1 MKKRLLALLLAVLMV
16 LSMAACGGNTASGET
31 PSSQETPSGGND
43 SAPAS
48 EEKDSSTATAPA
60 DPDTEELADEQVF
73 HYYTGNE
80 PSTLDPWMNG
90 SGSAGILVAALHEPM
105 LRPSLEGE
113 GWEPGLCDSYEKNE
127 DATVHTLHLR
137 EGAKWQDGTEITL
150 EDIYNSYLRVLN
162 PELGSSVAYRYFE
175 ILNAEAY
182 YMGEAAEEDLGIKLL
197 DGNRIQFTTEQ
208 PCDYFVDM
216 MTSDSFAPIQT
227 AAAEEFGDMYGT
239 DVDKIVASGPFKLVE
254 WSHQH
259 ALVLEKNENYWDAE
273 NVKLQTLDVTITVDQ
288 NTILGMFQNVELSL
302 YKVGNEVLPQ
312 YADDPTLVT
321 DSRLMV
327 TFIEFNPSNEFLSN
341 KNIREAFSI
350 AFDRKIF
357 AEQVMH
363 NGKLAAYGLVPYG
376 VRGLDGGDF
385 REQNGDIVTDA
396 SDPSEIER
404 AKNLLATGLEELDK
418 TMEDLQNGF
427 SIQCLESG
435 KTQAQAIQNMW
446 KTNLGVEMPVSVVD
460 FNVLL
465 PMLME
470 GTFDCV
476 IGGGQDSNYR
486 DPKGFLNFIYEEG
499 KWDDPEF
506 LDLMEKV
513 QTQTGDE
520 RIQTWMDIERLV
532 LENYIYIP
540 QVYSENNWVF
550 QPNVRGLKIFTYGYE
565 MDFKD
570 VYIVKES

>member
-1 MKKRLLALLLAVLMV
+1 MKRRMLALLLALGMV
-16 LSMAACGGNTASGET
+16 FSLAACGAKDDAPTGGKDQDPGSGA
-31 PSSQETPSGGND
+31 GGNGG
-43 SAPAS
+43 
-48 EEKDSSTATAPA
+48 STATAPS
-60 DPDTEELADEQVF
+60 DPSAEELADEQVF
-73 HYYTGNE
+73 HYYMGSE
-80 PSTLDPWMNG
+80 PSTLDPWMNN
-90 SGSAGILVAALHEPM
+90 SGADGILIAAIHEPM

-113 GWEPGLCDSYEKNE
+113 GWLPGLCDSYEKSE

-137 EGAKWQDGTEITL
+137 EGAKWQDGTDITV

-162 PELGSSVAYRYFE
+162 PELGSAIAYRYFT
-175 ILNAEAY
+175 ILNAEEF
-182 YMGEAAEEDLGIKLL
+182 YMGNASAEDLGIKIL
-197 DGNRIQFTTEQ
+197 DGNKIQFTTQ
-208 PCDYFVDM
+208 KPCDYFADM
-216 MTSDSFAPIQT
+216 MTSNSFAPVQT

-239 DVDKIVASGPFKLVE
+239 DVDKVVASGPFKLVE
-254 WSHQH
+254 WTHQH
-259 ALVLEKNENYWDAE
+259 GLVLEKNENYWDAE
-273 NVKLQTLDVTITVDQ
+273 SVKLETLDITITVDQ
-288 NTILGMFQNVELSL
+288 NAIMGMFQNGELSL
-302 YKVGNEVLPQ
+302 FKVGNELLPQ
-312 YADDPTLVT
+312 YADDPTLET

-327 TFIEFNPSNEFLSN
+327 TFIEFNPRNEFLAN

-350 AFDRKIF
+350 AFNRQIF

-376 VRGLDGGDF
+376 VKGLNGGDF
-385 REQNGDIVTDA
+385 REQNGNIVTDA
-396 SDPSEIER
+396 SDPAEIER
-404 AKNLLATGLEELDK
+404 AQQLLATGLEELGK
-418 TMEDLQNGF
+418 TVEELQEGF

-486 DPKGFLNFIYEEG
+486 DPEGFMNFIYEEG
-499 KWDDPEF
+499 KWDDPEY
-506 LDLMEKV
+506 LALMEKV

-532 LENYIYIP
+532 LENFIYIP

-550 QPNVRGLKIFTYGYE
+550 QPNVRGVKIFTYGYE
-565 MDFKD
+565 FDFKD
-570 VYIVKES
+570 VYIVK